1 MEYGEKIGISI
12 GLPVF
17 NGKCFIS
24 SSIDALLCQTHKNFE
39 IIISD
44 NSSTDSTSLI
54 CEQYAKRDS
63 RIKYI
68 RQKQN
73 RGAVWNFNFV
83 LKQAKNDFFM
93 WNSVDDIKEPE
104 FLKKTLT
111 ALLSNKNAVGCM
123 SKLRYYDFPE
133 KTSQDKINS
142 QFRKI
147 RKKIKNILRKE
158 AIHDISGPYEKKIRL
173 FLRKTKAEMIYGV
186 FYTKELQQCIFD
198 ESFIGY
204 DRAIILSLLKHGD
217 LIVVDEVLMKC
228 FEAGLSHTL
237 VFHHAKIMNN
247 STVGLL
253 FPWNPYT
260 NWCFRNLGWRIF
272 LKNLDTFFLLNL
284 FVVGTQILDIFRVF
298 LIKFLIKK

>member
-123 SKLRYYDFPE
+123 SKFRYYDFPE

-147 RKKIKNILRKE
+147 KKKIKNILRKE

-284 FVVGTQILDIFRVF
+284 FTVGTQILDIFRVF

>member
-1 MEYGEKIGISI
+1 MKYDEKIGISI

-17 NGKCFIS
+17 NGEGFIS

-73 RGAVWNFNFV
+73 MGAVWNFNFV

-142 QFRKI
+142 RFRKI
-147 RKKIKNILRKE
+147 RKKIKTILRKE

-186 FYTKELQQCIFD
+186 FYTKELQQCIVD
-198 ESFIGY
+198 ESFVGH

-237 VFHHAKIMNN
+237 VFHHAKILNN

-272 LKNLDTFFLLNL
+272 LKNLDTFFLLN
-284 FVVGTQILDIFRVF
+284 FFMVGTQILDIFRVF
-298 LIKFLIKK
+298 LIKFLIK